1 MAKWIIYYMPASGA
15 VSFALESG
23 VPQRLLAFGALI
35 VDFPDPPLR
44 VAYAAASPVE

>member
-1 MAKWIIYYMPASGA
+1 LIYYIAA
-15 VSFALESG
+15 FVDVSFFVLESG
-23 VPQRLLAFGALI
+23 VPQCLLAFGTLV